1 MKHFI
6 AIHRFHNDEKRK
18 GYCMS
23 PGRKDPPEAKRMVKE
38 WADFAY
44 AIRIQKQNVVHN
56 GMVMKSHSVIGK
68 QKVPRIFL
76 TGLMKLVLRTICPLN
91 SMNSGGFIPTM
102 TNLTKSWF
110 IRTTREF
117 DELE

>member
-1 MKHFI
+1 MKKEKNI
-6 AIHRFHNDEKRK
+6 VCLHNEKIRLK
-18 GYCMS
+18 Q
-23 PGRKDPPEAKRMVKE
+23 KE
-38 WADFAY
+38 RSKSGQTLH

-68 QKVPRIFL
+68 QKVLRIFL
-76 TGLMKLVLRTICPLN
+76 TGLMKLVLRTTCPLN

-102 TNLTKSWF
+102 TNLKKSWF

-117 DELE
+117 GEVE

>member
-1 MKHFI
+1 MMRKEKNI
-6 AIHRFHNDEKRK
+6 VCLHNEKIRLK
-18 GYCMS
+18 Q
-23 PGRKDPPEAKRMVKE
+23 KE
-38 WADFAY
+38 RSKSGQTLH

-76 TGLMKLVLRTICPLN
+76 IGLMKLVLRTICPLN

-110 IRTTREF
+110 IRTTRKFNEV
-117 DELE
+117 EE

>member
-1 MKHFI
+1 MRKEKNIVCLQKEKIRLKQKERSKSGQTLH
-6 AIHRFHNDEKRK
+6 AIQ
-18 GYCMS
+18 
-23 PGRKDPPEAKRMVKE
+23 
-38 WADFAY
+38 
-44 AIRIQKQNVVHN
+44 IQKHNVVHN

-76 TGLMKLVLRTICPLN
+76 IGLMKLVLRTICPLN

-110 IRTTREF
+110 IRTTRKFNEV
-117 DELE
+117 EE